1 MRTEWWP
8 CRIFV
13 STWLAYAGFY
23 FCRKNFSVLMPRLT
37 EEESISSAQLA
48 NAVFL
53 YSVFYC
59 AGQIVSGLLS
69 DRYGPRRVVT
79 AGMLVSAAA
88 TGAMGF
94 ASSAGEFTL
103 LQAANGFAQAC
114 GWPGLL
120 KMMSYWF
127 SSEKRGVTMAWWGTN
142 YIAGGFL
149 ATIFATWAA
158 TGPVMIAL
166 GWRRGAWW
174 PALVLAA
181 CAAVF
186 WMLARDGPRE
196 VRRPDSF
203 AGLREVI
210 AAPSINAIAGMYFAV
225 KLARYVF
232 LFWLPLYMTERL
244 GYGAG
249 EAGYTSSIFEL
260 AGFGGALLA
269 GYVSDRAAGGRRF
282 PVGAVMMFLLAAA
295 CWMHPSLAAAGRW
308 GNAIGIA
315 IIGAMTFGPDVLMAG
330 AGTQDAV
337 RKELAAT
344 AGGYTNAVGSLGQ
357 VLSPYVASLIST
369 RFGWDW
375 VFYFLV
381 VIAAAGGAILAT
393 QWNFRRTADATV

>member
-1 MRTEWWP
+1 MRAEWWP
-8 CRIFV
+8 YRIFV
-13 STWLAYAGFY
+13 STWLAYAGYY
-23 FCRKNFSVLMPRLT
+23 FCRKNFSVLMPLLS
-37 EEESISSAQLA
+37 EEEGIATARLA
-48 NAVFL
+48 DALFL

-69 DRYGPRRVVT
+69 DRYGPRRIVT
-79 AGMLVSAAA
+79 AGMLASAAA
-88 TGAMGF
+88 TAAMGF
-94 ASSAGEFTL
+94 ASSAWEFTV
-103 LQAANGFAQAC
+103 LQGVNGFAQAC

-127 SSEKRGVTMAWWGTN
+127 SSERRGVTMAWWGTN
-142 YIAGGFL
+142 YVAGGFL
-149 ATIFATWAA
+149 ATVFATWAA
-158 TGPVMIAL
+158 TGPLMVAL

-174 PALVLAA
+174 PAIVLAA
-181 CAAVF
+181 AAVVF
-186 WMLARDGPRE
+186 WALARDGPRE
-196 VRRPDSF
+196 VRKADSF

-210 AAPSINAIAGMYFAV
+210 AAPSIHAIAAMYFAV

-249 EAGYTSSIFEL
+249 EAGYTSAIFEV
-260 AGFGGALLA
+260 AGFGGAILS
-269 GYVSDRAAGGRRF
+269 GYVSDRVAGGRRF

-295 CWMHPSLAAAGRW
+295 CWMHPALAASGRW
-308 GNAIGIA
+308 GNAVGIA

-357 VLSPYVASLIST
+357 ILSPYVASLIST
-369 RFGWDW
+369 QFGWDW

-381 VIAAAGGAILAT
+381 AISAAGGAALAT
-393 QWNFRRTADATV
+393 QWSFRRTADATV

>member
-1 MRTEWWP
+1 MRAEWWP
-8 CRIFV
+8 YRIFV
-13 STWLAYAGFY
+13 STWLAYAGYY
-23 FCRKNFSVLMPRLT
+23 FCRKNFSVLMPFLS
-37 EEESISSAQLA
+37 EEEGIATARLA
-48 NAVFL
+48 EALFL

-59 AGQIVSGLLS
+59 AGQIASGLLS
-69 DRYGPRRVVT
+69 DRYGPRRIVT
-79 AGMLVSAAA
+79 AGMLASAAA
-88 TGAMGF
+88 TAAMGF
-94 ASSAGEFTL
+94 ASSAWEFTV
-103 LQAANGFAQAC
+103 LQGVNGFAQAC

-127 SSEKRGVTMAWWGTN
+127 SSDRRGVTMAWWGTN
-142 YIAGGFL
+142 YVAGGFL

-158 TGPVMIAL
+158 TGPLLVAL

-174 PALVLAA
+174 PAIVLAA
-181 CAAVF
+181 AAVVF
-186 WMLARDGPRE
+186 WALARDGPRE
-196 VRRPDSF
+196 VRKADSF

-210 AAPSINAIAGMYFAV
+210 AAPSINAIAAMYFAV

-244 GYGAG
+244 GYAAG
-249 EAGYTSSIFEL
+249 EAGYTSAIFEV
-260 AGFGGALLA
+260 AGFGGAILA
-269 GYVSDRAAGGRRF
+269 GYVSDRVAGGRRF

-295 CWMHPSLAAAGRW
+295 CWMHPALAASGRW

-357 VLSPYVASLIST
+357 ILSPYVASLIST
-369 RFGWDW
+369 QFGWDW

-381 VIAAAGGAILAT
+381 AISAAGGAVLAT
-393 QWNFRRTADATV
+393 QWSFRRTADATV